1 MGCCGKILTQTAG
14 KVLHGAVALAK
25 VAVGADAA
33 SPSLVAARRDI
44 CRRCDQA
51 TRNTDPRFAAHAGLT
66 TFSRCRTC
74 GCFIAAKTKLAGEHC
89 PQERW

>member
-1 MGCCGKILTQTAG
+1 MGCCEKIASG
-14 KVLHGAVALAK
+14 VVGLAK
-25 VAVGADAA
+25 VAAGVGLAGEAV
-33 SPSLVAARRDI
+33 VAARRDV

-51 TRNTDPRFAAHAGLT
+51 TRNPNPRFAANAGLT

-89 PQERW
+89 PQEHW